1 MLNYSQRL
9 TPALFILLCLNVV
22 FAVPQDE
29 DESKS
34 IKAERFIQERP
45 ATTSRTSARYRKV
58 KSTTNEQSA
67 AIRPKSIALG
77 DIGITIWRFRPAQPM
92 DQTKELVEEEEG
104 RQTEWTL
111 ERVEEGTRFSIGQRV
126 RLSIESLSRSGYLY
140 VINREEYG
148 DGTLGDPVLIF
159 PTKKSAGAN
168 HVKAGR
174 LVYIPSATGR
184 FKINPSQTSKSHVGE
199 LITVIVSPT
208 PLIPADRLGDRRTP
222 LERKLVEGWQKQ
234 WDALSAKFEME
245 GGVGQAMTPIEQS
258 ASRESS
264 SLLTQNDPTPQT
276 IFQLGGKPT
285 NPLWIAIP
293 LRFAKPN

>member
-1 MLNYSQRL
+1 MLNYLGRL
-9 TPALFILLCLNVV
+9 APALSFLLCLNIV
-22 FAVPQDE
+22 FAVSQDE
-29 DESKS
+29 DDSKS

-45 ATTSRTSARYRKV
+45 ATKSRTSARYRKV
-58 KSTTNEQSA
+58 KSTNEQSTA
-67 AIRPKSIALG
+67 VRPKGIALG
-77 DIGITIWRFRPAQPM
+77 DIGITIWRFRPSQPM

-159 PTKKSAGAN
+159 PTKKSAAAN
-168 HVKAGR
+168 YVKAGR

-184 FKINPSQTSKSHVGE
+184 FRIKPSDTSKSHVGE
-199 LITVIVSPT
+199 LLTVIVSPT
-208 PLIPADRLGDRRTP
+208 LLIAAERLGERRTP
-222 LERKLVEGWQKQ
+222 LERTLVEGWQKQ
-234 WDALSAKFEME
+234 WDATAAKFEME
-245 GGVGQAMTPIEQS
+245 GGVGQAMTPAEQS
-258 ASRESS
+258 ASREGS
-264 SLLTQNDPTPQT
+264 SLLTQNDPVPQT
-276 IFQLGGKPT
+276 IFQLAGKPT
-285 NPLWIAIP
+285 NPLWVAIP